1 MRRALI
7 ILCALV
13 LDASLLGPAWA
24 AQVCAWIDES
34 VEEDGTH
41 KFELN
46 LSVDAPTSVA
56 VGFRGPGFTSGSM
69 GGEMIQLDP
78 GAAKDVDGEGF
89 DVSAGDGLR
98 FDVQLFDHPLSLDEL
113 DSPVGKP
120 LAAFTFRRKVGGDET
135 APPADLSTKQCKNL
149 DASADSPRE

>member
-1 MRRALI
+1 MRWALV

-13 LDASLLGPAWA
+13 LDTSLLGPAWA

-34 VEEDGTH
+34 VEDDGTH
-41 KFELN
+41 KFELS
-46 LSVDAPTSVA
+46 LSADAPTSVA

-89 DVSAGDGLR
+89 DVSAGDDLR

-120 LAAFTFRRKVGGDET
+120 LASFTFRRTVAENET
-135 APPADLSTKQCKNL
+135 APPADLAAKQCKSL
-149 DASADSPRE
+149 EGSADTP